1 VPDIKDKF
9 RALSAIRFRMNII
22 SALEGEAV
30 HDSRIMD
37 FNLMEKFHW
46 TYDELLD
53 TPLEVVVFI
62 GFIQSTKND
71 REKLADLKRKEEDKT
86 GMK

>member
-22 SALEGEAV
+22 SALDGEAV
-30 HDSRIMD
+30 RDSRIME

-46 TYDELLD
+46 TYKELLD

-62 GFIQSTKND
+62 GFIQGTKND

>member
-1 VPDIKDKF
+1 VSDIKDKF

-30 HDSRIMD
+30 YDSRIME

-46 TYDELLD
+46 TYNELLD

-86 GMK
+86 GIK